1 MPASPLSRTT
11 RAAAG
16 LTGALALV
24 LLGACAPA
32 DSGTTA
38 TGGSSSSATASGSAS
53 ASASATADACAK
65 DSLKTLTPGKFTF
78 ATDQPVYQ
86 PWFVD
91 NKPENGKGFE
101 GAVAAAVAKQ
111 LGYSPDEV
119 VWTRVP
125 FNAAIAPGPKKF
137 DADINEFSITDERK
151 KAVDFSSPYYDVTQ
165 AVIALDKSK
174 AAGATDIAGLQ
185 GLKIGAQVGT
195 TSYDAIVNQIKPSS
209 KPAVFNTNDDA
220 VKALQNGQI
229 DALVTDLPTAF
240 YVTAAQ
246 VQGSKIVGQLPAG
259 SGTPEQFGM
268 VLDKGSALTDCVS
281 KAVDAIKADGTLDA
295 ITKQWLTADAGAPVL
310 K

>member
-32 DSGTTA
+32 DSGTTTA
-38 TGGSSSSATASGSAS
+38 GGSTSSATASAG

-65 DSLKTLTPGKFTF
+65 DSLKTLAPGKFTF
-78 ATDQPVYQ
+78 ATDQPVYE

-111 LGYSPDEV
+111 LGYTPDEV
-119 VWTRVP
+119 VWARVP

-165 AVIALDKSK
+165 AVIALGKSK
-174 AAGATDIAGLQ
+174 AAGVTDIAGLK

-195 TSYDAIVNQIKPSS
+195 TSYDAIVDQIKPSS

-240 YVTAAQ
+240 YITAAQ
-246 VQGSKIVGQLPAG
+246 VQGSKIVGQLPTG

-281 KAVDAIKADGTLDA
+281 KAVDAVKADGTLDA

>member
-1 MPASPLSRTT
+1 MPASPLSRST

-38 TGGSSSSATASGSAS
+38 SGGSSSSASASGSAS

-65 DSLKTLTPGKFTF
+65 DSLKTLAPGKFTF
-78 ATDQPVYQ
+78 ATDQPVYE

-111 LGYSPDEV
+111 LGYSADEV

-165 AVIALDKSK
+165 AVIALGKSK
-174 AAGATDIAGLQ
+174 AAGATDIAGLK

-195 TSYDAIVNQIKPSS
+195 TSYDAIIKQIQPSS

-246 VQGSKIVGQLPAG
+246 VEGSKIVGQLPAG
-259 SGTPEQFGM
+259 GGTPEQFGM
-268 VLDKGSALTDCVS
+268 VLDKGSALTECVS